1 MKACYFEYFENAWCL
16 SACKKS
22 TSSLTS
28 FLRYCK
34 NIANLLFWKLWECL
48 TIPIKNH
55 SINFQETF
63 MLICMQQITH
73 SLTFFLRYCK
83 EISSL
88 LFWVIWA
95 SLVTPKKIESIWRNF
110 WCLFASK
117 KRTSFFPFSLRYC
130 KDIANLLFWV
140 LFPGKLMTKL
150 SKKSKNPYGTEC
162 YSLWQGKNNRK
173 LNPFIETMAHRSNI
187 RYSRINQKGN
197 WKKTYTVSSGTTK
210 NLSIW
215 KGG

>member
-1 MKACYFEYFENAWCL
+1 MRWTCGKLWCL

-34 NIANLLFWKLWECL
+34 NIANLLFWKFWECL

-150 SKKSKNPYGTEC
+150 SKKSKNPYFGVILGNFFPYLWKNKFSWKKRALTVLR
-162 YSLWQGKNNRK
+162 YSNYLPWWEKSEKTG
-173 LNPFIETMAHRSNI
+173 NPFLITELWFHR
-187 RYSRINQKGN
+187 
-197 WKKTYTVSSGTTK
+197 TLHSSGV
-210 NLSIW
+210 
-215 KGG
+215 

>member
-1 MKACYFEYFENAWCL
+1 MKWTCGKLWCL
-16 SACKKS
+16 CACKKS

-34 NIANLLFWKLWECL
+34 NIANLLFSKLWECL

-73 SLTFFLRYCK
+73 SLTFFFRYCK

-95 SLVTPKKIESIWRNF
+95 SLVTPKKIEWIWRNL
-110 WCLFASK
+110 WCLSASK
-117 KRTSFFPFSLRYC
+117 KPTSFFPFSLRYC

-150 SKKSKNPYGTEC
+150 FKKIQKTLFWGHFGQFFPIFVEKKFSWKTRALTVLF
-162 YSLWQGKNNRK
+162 STMVRK
-173 LNPFIETMAHRSNI
+173 
-187 RYSRINQKGN
+187 
-197 WKKTYTVSSGTTK
+197 
-210 NLSIW
+210 IW
-215 KGG
+215 RN

>member
-1 MKACYFEYFENAWCL
+1 MGNFDVYL
-16 SACKKS
+16 HPKKS
-22 TSSLTS
+22 TSYLTS

-34 NIANLLFWKLWECL
+34 GIANLLFWKLWECL

-150 SKKSKNPYGTEC
+150 SKKSKNPYFGVILGNFFPYLWKNKFSLTVLR
-162 YSLWQGKNNRK
+162 YSNYLPWCEKSEKTN
-173 LNPFIETMAHRSNI
+173 NPFLIRELWFHRTLHRS
-187 RYSRINQKGN
+187 G
-197 WKKTYTVSSGTTK
+197 V
-210 NLSIW
+210 
-215 KGG
+215 